1 MKSLRAK
8 FLSLGMALVLALS
21 ASGCAITTPA
31 VVGSIGG
38 VEIPAGI
45 YLLAQYNAY
54 SSAASAAD
62 LATGETADDVR
73 AVLNAQCTGTIG
85 DEEVTTDGADYVA
98 RLTLRSL
105 QHYAAVE
112 TLFDELGGTL
122 SDAATSEAADQAE
135 SVWSSSGDLYAANGI
150 GKDSLEAYL
159 LNAAKATELLQLFYG
174 ENGQTPVTDEEYIDY
189 LENECLYL
197 DMVQLPLFDSSTYA
211 FADEEQSQTIESLAE
226 ECAATLNEW
235 ATAEQGRGER
245 FTSLYEAAMEY
256 VPRATEVLGA
266 TMESAQALNYAG
278 SQLMTPDDLVTYG
291 DALTDAV
298 AENGRN
304 VWFTYNM
311 GTAIGVLCAVD
322 PLDAADLDSYKQSDL
337 LTTMKQDELDQTLYE
352 EGAALEQNLDESA
365 MQVYK
370 AANIKRAV

>member
-1 MKSLRAK
+1 M
-8 FLSLGMALVLALS
+8 
-21 ASGCAITTPA
+21 
-31 VVGSIGG
+31 
-38 VEIPAGI
+38 
-45 YLLAQYNAY
+45 
-54 SSAASAAD
+54 
-62 LATGETADDVR
+62 
-73 AVLNAQCTGTIG
+73 
-85 DEEVTTDGADYVA
+85 
-98 RLTLRSL
+98 
-105 QHYAAVE
+105 E

-235 ATAEQGRGER
+235 ATAEQGRSER

-256 VPRATEVLGA
+256 VPRAVEALGS

-278 SQLMTPDDLVTYG
+278 TQLMTPDDLVTYG

-370 AANIKRAV
+370 AANIKRTV